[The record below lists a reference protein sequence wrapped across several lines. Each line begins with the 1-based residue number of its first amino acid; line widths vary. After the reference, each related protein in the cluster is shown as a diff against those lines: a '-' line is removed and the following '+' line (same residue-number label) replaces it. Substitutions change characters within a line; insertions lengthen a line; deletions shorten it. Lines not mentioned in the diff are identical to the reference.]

1 MRTVLRRY
9 YSLYVLHTCMRESE
23 KQGKNKNKIFIVL
36 VIVNASEYN
45 LKWTL
50 NLI

>member
-1 MRTVLRRY
+1 MSTVLRRY

-23 KQGKNKNKIFIVL
+23 KQEKNKNKIVIVL

-45 LKWTL
+45 LK
-50 NLI
+50 